1 MSERDREETI
11 NPSTAEAHPFC
22 LPIPGRPVVQRLA
35 VSAPLQLAVRTDDV
49 TGCHDKH
56 PPRDVGSLEPTI
68 VKIVRVPKVTAPVSL
83 SVELRASGEPTSQLS
98 HPVSVPQF
106 PNLYSRCLVNETRH
120 GQFLFGWGWIKQ

>member
-1 MSERDREETI
+1 MSGRERKETLS
-11 NPSTAEAHPFC
+11 PSTAEAHPFC

-35 VSAPLQLAVRTDDV
+35 VFALLQLDVGTDDV

-83 SVELRASGEPTSQLS
+83 SVELGASREPISQLS
-98 HPVSVPQF
+98 LPVSVPQF
-106 PNLYSRCLVNETRH
+106 PNLYSRCLVNETGH
-120 GQFLFGWGWIKQ
+120 GQFLLGRGWIKQ

>member
-1 MSERDREETI
+1 MSGRDRGETLR
-11 NPSTAEAHPFC
+11 PSTAKAHPFC
-22 LPIPGRPVVQRLA
+22 LPIPGHPVVQRLA
-35 VSAPLQLAVRTDDV
+35 VFTPLQLAVGTDDV

-83 SVELRASGEPTSQLS
+83 SVELGASREPISQLS

-120 GQFLFGWGWIKQ
+120 G